1 MDINK
6 SQIIGEIKTFL
17 DGENNELK
25 YLVHVE
31 TNPNEN
37 VADCIVHPPDG
48 DKEILKVPFTCFMY
62 IKDLKRNGITLF
74 NGDKQWE
81 KSMRIMHGI
90 EFHKLKTGGQKRL
103 KEGYCWKVT
112 SSKSYNSIINY
123 FKEGG
128 IYMYQK
134 AEDDYGNELKNKKGD
149 PIFLHRNL
157 FYSPKLFEQFLIDKK
172 ARLYKGFEEYND
184 VHRLTFDIE
193 TTGLRPE
200 ISRMFAIG
208 VRDNRGFETILEVE
222 KLNDDESE
230 IHLIQDFFNLISHL
244 KPAIIAGYNSEDFD
258 FEYILGRAKILG
270 IDMYRLIT
278 SLREDIKIKRRPNSS
293 VKIGGNSEKYTS
305 TNMWGMAVI
314 DILFAARRTAAINSD
329 IKETNLKYIA
339 KFEDVAREDR
349 TYIPGEDGAI
359 GRYYEENPYF
369 MANEKNE
376 HIEVPKQF
384 QEIAMNLYEAKRL
397 SKGDGVY
404 KSTKKTILD
413 ENPEFVKWLRE
424 EAIPNGMKDFVE
436 GKELVHRYLLD
447 DLWET
452 EQVDEIYNQSSF
464 MLAKIVPTTYPRIT
478 TMGTASV
485 WNLLLT
491 AWSYDHDLAIP
502 HPDEYKH
509 FSGGL
514 SRCYKKGY
522 TKRLVK
528 IDYASLYP
536 MLQLTHDIFPIFDIS
551 GVMKKMLIY
560 MTTTRNIYKKLGKGD
575 KLNEEESFLISSI
588 DHEADVKY
596 KSNTLTEKDR
606 NFFSVK
612 QLPIKILNN
621 SQFGALGANVAFNWS
636 DNVCAARITACG
648 RIELRHAIAW
658 FPKFGCIPLYA
669 VTDGVN
675 FSVPDYTTIKV
686 TNEGITEGTT
696 EGRVEEM
703 WQYNDKVGINA
714 LIEKFNEEEMKKPF
728 MAVDN
733 DGEFVSCYNLARINY
748 AVLEEK
754 KDKKTSELKK
764 KIKYTG
770 NSIKSTV
777 MPEYVEDFYDEGF
790 KLILEGRG
798 PEFIDYYYD
807 YAQKIYY
814 KQIPL
819 KKIAS
824 KSRYKHTLKQYTSRG
839 KDKNGRDK
847 AKQAHMELIIFERQ
861 KIAEEL
867 FQKHKGEL
875 EFKKK
880 EEELTIGE
888 KMKLVELYM
897 PPEPELD
904 STLYYYNTGYRKSH
918 GDSKEIKDKDT
929 GELRFASK
937 LISKEELI
945 KNPNMKGDYNVDK
958 YLDAFNKKVEAML
971 YGFDPEIRE
980 EILVKIVRRKI
991 KDKITGKKVE
1001 KEELKMNQFTR
1012 DQLTLNHF
1020 DLDDLDKSMYL
1031 EEHEVSFWNESGYDP
1046 RKVWDGFKMH
1056 DNMKVHY
1063 DVYEDAL
1070 RFVSNEMEK
1079 VGKPKVKSIN
1089 ETLNKGD
1096 YVLVKDGF
1104 NFHLGHYTGIFI
1116 KIIRENLNVPKS
1128 EYQLKLEEE
1137 SKLEEE
1143 KLKKLEVGEDKSI
1156 KEIEFENKLQKR
1168 KKCFSKFVEQFGIGS
1183 GDYAEFVEMYGEDG
1197 LKMLDE
1203 FIKELEL
1210 EEKEE
1215 VQVYMGGDY
1224 DQ

>member
-1 MDINK
+1 MDVNK
-6 SQIIGEIKTFL
+6 SQIISEIKTFL
-17 DGENNELK
+17 EGENNDLK

-48 DKEILKVPFTCFMY
+48 EKEILKVPFTCFMY
-62 IKDLKRNGITLF
+62 IKDFKRNGITLF
-74 NGDKQWE
+74 NGDKQVE

-112 SSKSYNSIINY
+112 SSKSYNSIIKY

-134 AEDDYGNELKNKKGD
+134 AEDEYGNELKNKKGD
-149 PIFLHRNL
+149 PIFLYRDL

-193 TTGLRPE
+193 STGLRPE

-208 VRDNRGFETILEVE
+208 VRDNRGFETILEVD
-222 KLNDDESE
+222 KFNDDSE
-230 IHLIQDFFNLISHL
+230 IQLIQDFFNLISIL
-244 KPAIIAGYNSEDFD
+244 KPAIVAGYNSEEFD

-270 IDMYRLIT
+270 VDMYKLVT

-293 VKIGGNSEKYTS
+293 VKIGGSSEKYTS
-305 TNMWGMAVI
+305 TIMWGVAII
-314 DILFAARRTAAINSD
+314 DILFATRRTAAINSD

-359 GRYYEENPYF
+359 GRYYKENPYF

-397 SKGDGVY
+397 SKGDGAY
-404 KSTKKTILD
+404 ESTKKLILD

-424 EAIPNGMKDFVE
+424 EAIPKGMKEFVE

-452 EQVDEIYNQSSF
+452 EQVDELYNQSSF
-464 MLAKIVPTTYPRIT
+464 MLAKIVPTIYPRIT

-491 AWSYDHDLAIP
+491 AWSYERDLAIP
-502 HPDEYKH
+502 HPDKSMH

-514 SRCYKKGY
+514 ARCFKRGY

-560 MTTTRNIYKKLGKGD
+560 MTTTRNIYKKLGKGNE
-575 KLNEEESFLISSI
+575 LNEEESYLIRSI

-596 KSNTLTEKDR
+596 KSNSFTSKDK
-606 NFFSVK
+606 NMFDVK
-612 QLPIKILNN
+612 QKPIKILNN
-621 SQFGALGANVAFNWS
+621 SQFGALGANIAFNWS
-636 DNVCAARITACG
+636 DNICAARITACG
-648 RIELRHAIAW
+648 RIELRHAIRW
-658 FPKFGCIPLYA
+658 FAKFDCTPLYA

-675 FSVPDYTTIKV
+675 FEIPDKTSIRL
-686 TNEGITEGTT
+686 TNEGISEGSI
-696 EGRVEEM
+696 EGMVEEM
-703 WQYNDKVGINA
+703 WQYGGKIGINA
-714 LIEKFNEEEMKKPF
+714 LIEYFNDTEMKKPF

-733 DGEFVSCYNLARINY
+733 DGEFISCYNLARINY

-754 KDKKTSELKK
+754 KDKKSGELKK

-790 KLILEGRG
+790 KLILEGKG
-798 PEFIDYYYD
+798 PEFVDYYYD

-824 KSRYKHTLKQYTSRG
+824 KSRYKHTLKQYMNRG
-839 KDKNGRDK
+839 KDKNGREK
-847 AKQAHMELIIFERQ
+847 AKQAHMELVIQERE

-867 FQKHKGEL
+867 FEKHKEKL
-875 EFKKK
+875 EFKKNEK
-880 EEELTIGE
+880 DLTIQE

-904 STLYYYNTGYRKSH
+904 STLFYYNTGYRKSH
-918 GDSKEIKDKDT
+918 GDSKEIRDKDT
-929 GELRFASK
+929 GEMRFAST
-937 LISKEELI
+937 LISKEEMME
-945 KNPNMKGDYNVDK
+945 NPDMKGEYNSDK

-980 EILVKIVRRKI
+980 KILVKVVRKKV
-991 KDKITGKKVE
+991 KDNITGKKVE
-1001 KEELKMNQFTR
+1001 KEELKMNHFTR
-1012 DQLTLNHF
+1012 DQLTLKNF
-1020 DLDDLDKSMYL
+1020 NLDDVDESMYL
-1031 EEHEVSFWNESGYDP
+1031 EKFEVSFWNESGYDP
-1046 RKVWDGFKMH
+1046 RKVWDGFKMR
-1056 DNMKVHY
+1056 DDMKVHF
-1063 DVYEDAL
+1063 DIYENAL
-1070 RFVSNEMEK
+1070 KFVGDEMEK
-1079 VGKPKVKSIN
+1079 VGKPRVKAIDD
-1089 ETLNKGD
+1089 TLFKGD
-1096 YVLVKDGF
+1096 YVLVKEGF
-1104 NFHLGHYTGIFI
+1104 NFHLGHHTGVFV
-1116 KIIRENLNVPKS
+1116 KIVRENLDIPKS
-1128 EYQLKLEEE
+1128 EYQLELEKK

-1156 KEIEFENKLQKR
+1156 KEIEFENKLQRR
-1168 KKCFSKFVEQFGIGS
+1168 KKYFPKFMEEFGIWS
-1183 GDYAEFVEMYGEDG
+1183 SNYSNFIDTYGEEG
-1197 LKMLDE
+1197 IGMLDDY
-1203 FIKELEL
+1203 IRQTEL

-1215 VQVYMGGDY
+1215 VQGYMGGDY
-1224 DQ
+1224 D

>member
-6 SQIIGEIKTFL
+6 SQIISEIKTFL
-17 DGENNELK
+17 EGENNELK

-37 VADCIVHPPDG
+37 VADCIIHPPNG
-48 DKEILKVPFTCFMY
+48 EKEIVKVSFTCFMY

-74 NGDKQWE
+74 NGDKDVE
-81 KSMRIMHGI
+81 KSMRIMYGI

-112 SSKSYNSIINY
+112 STKSCNSIIKY

-134 AEDDYGNELKNKKGD
+134 AEDEFGNELQNKKGD
-149 PIFLHRNL
+149 PIFLYRNL

-172 ARLYKGFEEYND
+172 ARLYKGFEEYNN
-184 VHRLTFDIE
+184 VHKLTFDIE

-200 ISRMFAIG
+200 ISRMFQIG
-208 VRDNRGFETILEVE
+208 VRDNRGFETILEVD
-222 KLNDDESE
+222 KNDDDESE
-230 IHLIQDFFNLISHL
+230 IRLIQDFFNLISIL
-244 KPAIIAGYNSEDFD
+244 KPAIIAGFNSEDFD

-270 IDMYRLIT
+270 VDLYKLVT

-293 VKIGGNSEKYTS
+293 VKIGGNSDKYTS
-305 TNMWGMAVI
+305 TIMWGIPII
-314 DILFAARRTAAINSD
+314 DIIFAARRTAAINSD

-359 GRYYEENPYF
+359 GRYFKENPYF
-369 MANEKNE
+369 MANDKNE
-376 HIEVPKQF
+376 HIEIPKQF
-384 QEIAMNLYEAKRL
+384 QEIAHNLYKIKNDLE
-397 SKGDGVY
+397 DNETY
-404 KSTKKTILD
+404 ESTKKTILN
-413 ENPEFVKWLRE
+413 ENPKFVKWLRN
-424 EAIPNGMKDFVE
+424 EAIPNEMKHFIK
-436 GKELVHRYLLD
+436 GKELVRKYLLD

-452 EQVDEIYNQSSF
+452 EQIDELYNQSSF

-491 AWSYDHDLAIP
+491 AWSYERDLAIP

-514 SRCYKKGY
+514 SRCYKRGY

-536 MLQLTHDIFPIFDIS
+536 MLQLTHNIFPIFDIS

-560 MTTTRNIYKKLGKGD
+560 MTTTRNIYKKLGK
-575 KLNEEESFLISSI
+575 KTNLNEEESFLIRSI
-588 DHEADVKY
+588 DHEADIKY
-596 KSNTLTEKDR
+596 KSNSFTEKDR
-606 NFFSVK
+606 NMFNVK

-636 DNVCAARITACG
+636 DNSCAARITACG
-648 RIELRHAIAW
+648 RIELRHAIKW
-658 FPKFGCIPLYA
+658 FAQFGCTPLYA

-675 FSVPDYTTIKV
+675 FEVPNNTTIKV
-686 TNEGITEGTT
+686 TNEGITEGAT
-696 EGRVEEM
+696 EGIIEEM
-703 WQYNDKVGINA
+703 WQYGNEVGINA
-714 LIEKFNEEEMKKPF
+714 LIEYFNDTEMKKPF

-748 AVLEEK
+748 AVLEENE
-754 KDKKTSELKK
+754 DKKTGEKKK

-790 KLILEGRG
+790 KLILEGKG

-824 KSRYKHTLKQYTSRG
+824 KSRYKDTIKQYLNRG
-839 KDKNGRDK
+839 KDKNGRQK
-847 AKQAHMELIIFERQ
+847 AKQAHMELVIHERE
-861 KIAEEL
+861 KIAEDL
-867 FQKHKGEL
+867 FEKHKNEL
-875 EFKKK
+875 EFKKN
-880 EEELTIGE
+880 EEDLTVNE
-888 KMKLVELYM
+888 KLKLVELYM

-918 GDSKEIKDKDT
+918 GDSSEIKDQDT
-929 GELRFASK
+929 GKMRFAST
-937 LISKEELI
+937 LITKDEIIE
-945 KNPNMKGDYNVDK
+945 NPNMKGEYNVDK

-971 YGFDPEIRE
+971 HGFDPEVRE
-980 EILVKIVRRKI
+980 KILVKIERKNV
-991 KDKITGKKVE
+991 KDNITGKKTE
-1001 KEELKMNQFTR
+1001 KKELKMNHFTR
-1012 DQLTLNHF
+1012 DQLNLKNF
-1020 DLDDLDKSMYL
+1020 DLDNVDESMYL
-1031 EEHEVSFWNESGYDP
+1031 EKFEVSFWNESGHDP
-1046 RKVWDGFKMH
+1046 RNVWDGFKMY
-1056 DNMKVHY
+1056 DDMKVHY
-1063 DVYEDAL
+1063 EVYEDAL
-1070 RFVSNEMEK
+1070 KFVSNKMEK
-1079 VGKPKVKSIN
+1079 AGKSQVKSIDDN
-1089 ETLNKGD
+1089 LVKGD
-1096 YVLVKDGF
+1096 FVLIKDGF
-1104 NFHLGHYTGIFI
+1104 KFHLGHYTGVFI
-1116 KIIRENLNVPKS
+1116 KIVKENLDIPKS
-1128 EYQLKLEEE
+1128 EFQLKLEEKNKE
-1137 SKLEEE
+1137 EEE
-1143 KLKKLEVGEDKSI
+1143 KLEKLKVGENKSI
-1156 KEIEFENKLQKR
+1156 KEIEFENKLQRR
-1168 KKCFSKFVEQFGIGS
+1168 KKYFSRFVKQFGVGS
-1183 GDYAEFVEMYGEDG
+1183 SDYSEFIDVYGNDG
-1197 LKMLDE
+1197 IKMLDE
-1203 FIKELEL
+1203 FIREIELD
-1210 EEKEE
+1210 EKQK
-1215 VQVYMGGDY
+1215 VQEYMGEDY
-1224 DQ
+1224 K